1 MTLPFKTCFLLFPL
15 ILLLACGPSQN
26 ATEASQEMNVT
37 DKEFAPGRQLVSQD
51 GSFDEIVE
59 PNTEIEVLAEGFDW
73 TEGPVWVPDGEY
85 LLFTDIPP
93 NSIFKWKEDEGKSLY
108 LTPSGYTGDDE
119 RKGEKGANGLLLSPE
134 GQLVLCQHGDRRVAM
149 MEADLSSPAPN
160 YVTLAGTY
168 EGKRFNSP
176 NDATFHSNGDLY
188 FTDPPYGL
196 EKNVDDPAKEI
207 DYQGVYIR
215 RTDGMVELFTSE
227 MSRPNGIAFSP
238 DEQTLYVAN
247 SDPQKAIWM
256 AFDLDENG
264 QMASK
269 RVFFDATSEVG
280 KKNKGLP
287 DGLKVRQDGIIFATG
302 PGGVWVF
309 NPEGQHLGTIRTGQ
323 ATSNCALGNGDA
335 YLYMTADM
343 FLMRVKLAG

>member
-1 MTLPFKTCFLLFPL
+1 MHLQPKTILLLLPVL
-15 ILLLACGPSQN
+15 LLLACGPSQT
-26 ATEASQEMNVT
+26 ATEGQKEINLT
-37 DKEFAPGRQLVSQD
+37 DEEYAPGRQLVSQD
-51 GSFDEIVE
+51 GSFDEIVA
-59 PNTEIEVLAEGFDW
+59 PDTEIEVLAEGFDW
-73 TEGPVWVPDGEY
+73 TEGPVWIPEAEY

-108 LTPSGYTGDDE
+108 LTPSGYTGE
-119 RKGEKGANGLLLSPE
+119 AGRGGEKGANGLILSPE
-134 GQLVLCQHGDRRVAM
+134 GRLVLCQHGDRRVAM
-149 MEADLSSPAPN
+149 MDAPLESPAAN
-160 YVTLAGTY
+160 YVTLAGTF

-196 EKNVDDPAKEI
+196 EKNMDDPAKEI
-207 DYQGVYIR
+207 PFQGVYIR
-215 RTDGMVELFTSE
+215 RTDGTVELLTDG

-247 SDPQKAIWM
+247 SDPKQAIWM

-264 QMASK
+264 KIASK
-269 RVFFDATSEVG
+269 RILFDATDQVG
-280 KKNKGLP
+280 PENKGLP

-323 ATSNCALGNGDA
+323 ATSNCALGNGDE
-335 YLYMTADM
+335 YLYLTADM
-343 FLMRVKLAG
+343 YLMRVRLAG